1 MSNVKCP
8 LCKSGNI
15 TKRAA
20 DGSVVQCAS
29 CTLTWWRSD
38 TDHIV
43 AALELAREEAEAR
56 VAAERDTYLATIRE
70 TFRVLESRGQA
81 PDDNAPLSV
90 TVRRVLN
97 VLDRVTAER
106 DALATQLVALK
117 KRVADAPRT
126 EVLNDADIAL
136 TAAAPY
142 LLAEVERLRGWLD
155 FISENPRGGHVTY
168 VHAQNALNGVE
179 VPK

>member
-56 VAAERDTYLATIRE
+56 VAAQRDTYLATIRE

-90 TVRRVLN
+90 TVRRVLDA
-97 VLDRVTAER
+97 LDRVTTER
-106 DALATQLVALK
+106 DALQ
-117 KRVADAPRT
+117 KRFKDAPRRRFRADST
-126 EVLNDADIAL
+126 EAPQRMAWFAL
-136 TAAAPY
+136 
-142 LLAEVERLRGWLD
+142 VRLED
-155 FISENPRGGHVTY
+155 SE
-168 VHAQNALNGVE
+168 
-179 VPK
+179 